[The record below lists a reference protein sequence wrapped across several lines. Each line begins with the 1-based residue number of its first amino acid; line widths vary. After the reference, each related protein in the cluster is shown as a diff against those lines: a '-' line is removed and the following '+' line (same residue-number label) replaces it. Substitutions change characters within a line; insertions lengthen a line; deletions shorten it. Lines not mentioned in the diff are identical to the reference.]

1 MQRTESPGIELPGVE
16 SPSIELLGVES
27 PGIESPGIKSPGI
40 ESPGIET
47 PGTGTPGIES
57 SSIEKRRKWIPQMV
71 SLFFALSCY
80 AGFMFFNPLYIST
93 DNIGVAVVTE
103 GYYGEN
109 NFCQY
114 IHPLLCLIIKRLT
127 PLFPTADAFT
137 LLVHIAVLCSIA
149 LLFDLFAVSAFTGS
163 GQKNLPTFT
172 DSSLYHPHASSSGS
186 FRGSG
191 VREISI
197 ALTTGMSILLFS
209 SGITVWNANYTI
221 QTAAIVLAGLLIL
234 FTSMRQKRSLAWLF
248 AGTLIFSFG
257 FMLRIESALLFLPF
271 IALEVLSGFFSE
283 KKNPGLLSVPP
294 INGNEDTASV
304 SRFSSGTRFSRA
316 DRSTE
321 RRDSAD
327 RSTDSTE
334 RADRGAGRA
343 VSTDRTDRGAGRA
356 DSTGWIDRGAGQ
368 AVSTDR
374 GAGRP
379 GAAGYILFL
388 PAAVIIFLLLASRF
402 AFNLQE
408 PYKTAGRYNAARTAA
423 VDFPMKSWNA
433 EIEAASSG
441 HFSKTDYE
449 AVTNWCF
456 FDTEFMDVDMLES
469 VVNTGRRND
478 YSLTRK
484 GMSELLG
491 EMKWT
496 LLHSSLYMV
505 ILIGLSTVLAFRN
518 LICCPW
524 PRKAETVLS
533 ILGVF
538 IILAYFTF
546 RGRAPMRV
554 WESVIF
560 AMDFVLFMAATDRT
574 EYKRS
579 GQSGT
584 EHNRTEYNKSDHNRV
599 EYHRTKCNR
608 LEHNKKNVNTVCF
621 FLMFILLWFS
631 TGQLLA
637 YSEFHKPQP
646 VWVSRIPEEGGPFAI
661 TVSKEAGKDPLFI
674 WPNWH
679 TYLPKYAEE
688 TGKLPSRELIRHNI
702 ALGDWVYGQPYFTE
716 FLGNINA
723 QNPARA
729 LLERPNTYLMG
740 DYASGLV
747 LDYFREHYGAEI
759 DMQAATDIGK
769 INNVMTYRFIRKE
782 VIENQRAY

>member
-1 MQRTESPGIELPGVE
+1 MQRTESPGIET
-16 SPSIELLGVES
+16 

-40 ESPGIET
+40 ESPGIKSPCIKT
-47 PGTGTPGIES
+47 C
-57 SSIEKRRKWIPQMV
+57 IEKSRKWIPHV
-71 SLFFALSCY
+71 ISLFFALACY
-80 AGFMFFNPLYIST
+80 AGFMLFNPLYIST

-114 IHPLLCLIIKRLT
+114 IHPLLCLIIKWLT
-127 PLFPTADAFT
+127 PLFPPADVFT
-137 LLVHIAVLCSIA
+137 LLVHIAVFCSIA

-172 DSSLYHPHASSSGS
+172 DSSLYHPRASSSGS

-197 ALTTGMSILLFS
+197 TLTTGMSILLFS

-248 AGTLIFSFG
+248 AGTLIISFG

-271 IALEVLSGFFSE
+271 IALEVLSGFFSAE
-283 KKNPGLLSVPP
+283 KNPGLLSVPSV
-294 INGNEDTASV
+294 NGNEDTAPV
-304 SRFSSGTRFSRA
+304 SRLSFWTRFSRA
-316 DRSTE
+316 DQ
-321 RRDSAD
+321 A
-327 RSTDSTE
+327 DSTE
-334 RADRGAGRA
+334 QA
-343 VSTDRTDRGAGRA
+343 DRGAGRA
-356 DSTGWIDRGAGQ
+356 DSTGWIDRGAGR
-368 AVSTDR
+368 AVPTDR
-374 GAGRP
+374 GAGQP
-379 GAAGYILFL
+379 GAAGYIFFL
-388 PAAVIIFLLLASRF
+388 PAAVIIFLLLATRF

-538 IILAYFTF
+538 IILTYFTF

-574 EYKRS
+574 EH
-579 GQSGT
+579 T
-584 EHNRTEYNKSDHNRV
+584 
-599 EYHRTKCNR
+599 
-608 LEHNKKNVNTVCF
+608 KKNVNTVCF

-637 YSEFHKPQP
+637 YVEFHKPQP

-661 TVSKEAGKDPLFI
+661 TVSEEAGEDSLFI

-769 INNVMTYRFIRKE
+769 INNVMAYRFIRKE
-782 VIENQRAY
+782 VIVDQRAY

>member
-1 MQRTESPGIELPGVE
+1 MQRTESPGIELP
-16 SPSIELLGVES
+16 GVES

-80 AGFMFFNPLYIST
+80 AGFMLFNPLYIST

-114 IHPLLCLIIKRLT
+114 IHPLLCLIIKWLT
-127 PLFPTADAFT
+127 PLFPTADVFT
-137 LLVHIAVLCSIA
+137 LLVHIAVICSIA

-163 GQKNLPTFT
+163 GQKNLTTFT
-172 DSSLYHPHASSSGS
+172 DSSLYLPRARSRGF

-248 AGTLIFSFG
+248 AGTLIISFG

-271 IALEVLSGFFSE
+271 IALEVLSGYFSAE
-283 KKNPGLLSVPP
+283 KNSGLSSVLP
-294 INGNEDTASV
+294 INGNEDTAPV
-304 SRFSSGTRFSRA
+304 SRLSFWTRFSRA
-316 DRSTE
+316 DR
-321 RRDSAD
+321 AD
-327 RSTDSTE
+327 RRTD
-334 RADRGAGRA
+334 RADW
-343 VSTDRTDRGAGRA
+343 TDRTDRGAGRA
-356 DSTGWIDRGAGQ
+356 DSTGWIDRGAGR
-368 AVSTDR
+368 AVSTNR
-374 GAGRP
+374 GAGQP
-379 GAAGYILFL
+379 GAAGNILFL
-388 PAAVIIFLLLASRF
+388 PAAVIIFLLLATRF

-574 EYKRS
+574 EYKKS

-637 YSEFHKPQP
+637 YVEFHKPQP

-661 TVSKEAGKDPLFI
+661 TVSEEAGEDSLFI

-769 INNVMTYRFIRKE
+769 INNVMAYRFIRKE

>member
-1 MQRTESPGIELPGVE
+1 MQRTESPGIE
-16 SPSIELLGVES
+16 S
-27 PGIESPGIKSPGI
+27 
-40 ESPGIET
+40 
-47 PGTGTPGIES
+47 PGIES

-80 AGFMFFNPLYIST
+80 AGFMLFNPLYIST

-114 IHPLLCLIIKRLT
+114 IHPLLCLIIKWLT
-127 PLFPTADAFT
+127 PLFPTADVFT
-137 LLVHIAVLCSIA
+137 LLVHIAVFCSIA

-163 GQKNLPTFT
+163 GQKNLTTFT
-172 DSSLYHPHASSSGS
+172 DSSLYHPRASSSGF

-197 ALTTGMSILLFS
+197 TLTTGMSILLFS

-248 AGTLIFSFG
+248 AGTLIISFG

-271 IALEVLSGFFSE
+271 IALEVLSGFFSAE
-283 KKNPGLLSVPP
+283 KNPGLLSVPSV
-294 INGNEDTASV
+294 NGNEDTAPV
-304 SRFSSGTRFSRA
+304 SRLSFWTRFSRA
-316 DRSTE
+316 DQ
-321 RRDSAD
+321 A
-327 RSTDSTE
+327 DSTE
-334 RADRGAGRA
+334 QA
-343 VSTDRTDRGAGRA
+343 DRGAGRA
-356 DSTGWIDRGAGQ
+356 DSTGWIDRGAGR
-368 AVSTDR
+368 AVSTNR
-374 GAGRP
+374 GAGQS

-533 ILGVF
+533 ILGIF
-538 IILAYFTF
+538 IILTYFTF

-574 EYKRS
+574 E
-579 GQSGT
+579 
-584 EHNRTEYNKSDHNRV
+584 
-599 EYHRTKCNR
+599 
-608 LEHNKKNVNTVCF
+608 HNKKNVNTVCF

-637 YSEFHKPQP
+637 YAEFHKPQP

-661 TVSKEAGKDPLFI
+661 TVSEEAGEDSLFI

>member
-80 AGFMFFNPLYIST
+80 AGFMLFNPLYIST

-114 IHPLLCLIIKRLT
+114 IHPLLCLIIKWLT
-127 PLFPTADAFT
+127 PLFPTADVFT

-163 GQKNLPTFT
+163 GQKNLTTFT
-172 DSSLYHPHASSSGS
+172 DSSLYHPRASSSGF

-234 FTSMRQKRSLAWLF
+234 CTSMRQKRSLAWLF
-248 AGTLIFSFG
+248 AGTLIISFG

-271 IALEVLSGFFSE
+271 IALEVLSGFFSAE
-283 KKNPGLLSVPP
+283 KNPGLSSVLP
-294 INGNEDTASV
+294 INGNEDTAFV
-304 SRFSSGTRFSRA
+304 PRFSFWTRFSRA
-316 DRSTE
+316 DR
-321 RRDSAD
+321 AD
-327 RSTDSTE
+327 RRTD
-334 RADRGAGRA
+334 RADW
-343 VSTDRTDRGAGRA
+343 TDRTDRGAGRA

-368 AVSTDR
+368 PES
-374 GAGRP
+374 
-379 GAAGYILFL
+379 AGYILFL
-388 PAAVIIFLLLASRF
+388 PAAVIIFLLLATRF

-433 EIEAASSG
+433 EIEAVSSG

-538 IILAYFTF
+538 IILTYFTF

-574 EYKRS
+574 
-579 GQSGT
+579 
-584 EHNRTEYNKSDHNRV
+584 
-599 EYHRTKCNR
+599 
-608 LEHNKKNVNTVCF
+608 EHNKKNVNTVCF

-661 TVSKEAGKDPLFI
+661 TVSEEAGEDSLFI

-782 VIENQRAY
+782 VIEDQRAY

>member
-1 MQRTESPGIELPGVE
+1 MQRTESPGIE
-16 SPSIELLGVES
+16 S
-27 PGIESPGIKSPGI
+27 
-40 ESPGIET
+40 
-47 PGTGTPGIES
+47 PGIES

-114 IHPLLCLIIKRLT
+114 IHPLLCLIIKWLT
-127 PLFPTADAFT
+127 PLFPTADVFT
-137 LLVHIAVLCSIA
+137 LLVHIAVFCSIA

-163 GQKNLPTFT
+163 GQKNLTTFT
-172 DSSLYHPHASSSGS
+172 DSSLYHPRASSSGF

-248 AGTLIFSFG
+248 AGTLIISFG

-271 IALEVLSGFFSE
+271 IALEVLSGFFSAE
-283 KKNPGLLSVPP
+283 KNPGLLSVPSV
-294 INGNEDTASV
+294 NGNEDTAPV
-304 SRFSSGTRFSRA
+304 SRLSFWTRFSRA
-316 DRSTE
+316 DQ
-321 RRDSAD
+321 A
-327 RSTDSTE
+327 DSTE
-334 RADRGAGRA
+334 QA
-343 VSTDRTDRGAGRA
+343 DRGAGRA
-356 DSTGWIDRGAGQ
+356 DSTGWIDRGAGR
-368 AVSTDR
+368 AVSTNR
-374 GAGRP
+374 GAGQS

-574 EYKRS
+574 EH
-579 GQSGT
+579 T
-584 EHNRTEYNKSDHNRV
+584 
-599 EYHRTKCNR
+599 
-608 LEHNKKNVNTVCF
+608 KKNVNTVCF

-637 YSEFHKPQP
+637 YAEFHKPQP

-661 TVSKEAGKDPLFI
+661 TVSKEAGKDSLFI

-679 TYLPKYAEE
+679 TYLPKYAEDM
-688 TGKLPSRELIRHNI
+688 GKLPSGELIRHNI

-747 LDYFREHYGAEI
+747 LDYFHEHYGAEI
-759 DMQAATDIGK
+759 DMQAAIDIGK
-769 INNVMTYRFIRKE
+769 INNVMTYRFIRKK

>member
-1 MQRTESPGIELPGVE
+1 M
-16 SPSIELLGVES
+16 
-27 PGIESPGIKSPGI
+27 
-40 ESPGIET
+40 
-47 PGTGTPGIES
+47 
-57 SSIEKRRKWIPQMV
+57 
-71 SLFFALSCY
+71 
-80 AGFMFFNPLYIST
+80 
-93 DNIGVAVVTE
+93 AVVTE

-114 IHPLLCLIIKRLT
+114 IHPLLCLIIKWLT
-127 PLFPTADAFT
+127 PLFPTADVFT
-137 LLVHIAVLCSIA
+137 LLVHIAVICSIA

-163 GQKNLPTFT
+163 GQKNLTTFT
-172 DSSLYHPHASSSGS
+172 DSSLYLPRVRSRGF

-248 AGTLIFSFG
+248 AGTLIISFG

-271 IALEVLSGFFSE
+271 IALEVLSGYFSAE
-283 KKNPGLLSVPP
+283 KNSGLSSVLP
-294 INGNEDTASV
+294 INGNEDTAPV
-304 SRFSSGTRFSRA
+304 SHLSFWTRFSRA
-316 DRSTE
+316 DR
-321 RRDSAD
+321 AD
-327 RSTDSTE
+327 RRTD
-334 RADRGAGRA
+334 RADW
-343 VSTDRTDRGAGRA
+343 TDRTDRGAGRA
-356 DSTGWIDRGAGQ
+356 DSTGWIDRGAGR

-388 PAAVIIFLLLASRF
+388 PAAVIIFLLLATRF

-478 YSLTRK
+478 YSITRK

-538 IILAYFTF
+538 IILTYFTF

-574 EYKRS
+574 E
-579 GQSGT
+579 
-584 EHNRTEYNKSDHNRV
+584 
-599 EYHRTKCNR
+599 
-608 LEHNKKNVNTVCF
+608 HNKKNVNTVCF

-637 YSEFHKPQP
+637 YVEFHKPQP

-661 TVSKEAGKDPLFI
+661 TVSEEAGEDSLFI

-702 ALGDWVYGQPYFTE
+702 ALGDWVYGQPYFTD

>member
-1 MQRTESPGIELPGVE
+1 MQRTESPG
-16 SPSIELLGVES
+16 IELLGVES

-57 SSIEKRRKWIPQMV
+57 SSIEKRRKWIPHV
-71 SLFFALSCY
+71 ISLFFALACY

-114 IHPLLCLIIKRLT
+114 IHPLLCLIIKWLT
-127 PLFPTADAFT
+127 PLFPTADVFT
-137 LLVHIAVLCSIA
+137 LLVHIAVFCSIA

-163 GQKNLPTFT
+163 GQKNLTTFT
-172 DSSLYHPHASSSGS
+172 DSSLYHPRASSSGF

-248 AGTLIFSFG
+248 AGTLIISFG

-271 IALEVLSGFFSE
+271 IALEVLSGFFSAE
-283 KKNPGLLSVPP
+283 KNPGLSSVLP
-294 INGNEDTASV
+294 INGNEDTAFV
-304 SRFSSGTRFSRA
+304 PRFSFWTRFSRA
-316 DRSTE
+316 DRRT
-321 RRDSAD
+321 D
-327 RSTDSTE
+327 RTDWTE
-334 RADRGAGRA
+334 RADRGAG
-343 VSTDRTDRGAGRA
+343 
-356 DSTGWIDRGAGQ
+356 Q
-368 AVSTDR
+368 
-374 GAGRP
+374 P

-388 PAAVIIFLLLASRF
+388 PAAVIIFLLLATRF

-469 VVNTGRRND
+469 VVSTGRRND

-574 EYKRS
+574 EH
-579 GQSGT
+579 T
-584 EHNRTEYNKSDHNRV
+584 
-599 EYHRTKCNR
+599 
-608 LEHNKKNVNTVCF
+608 KKNVNTVCF

-637 YSEFHKPQP
+637 YAEFHKPQP

-661 TVSKEAGKDPLFI
+661 TVSEEAGEDSLFI

>member
-1 MQRTESPGIELPGVE
+1 MQRTESPGIE
-16 SPSIELLGVES
+16 
-27 PGIESPGIKSPGI
+27 
-40 ESPGIET
+40 
-47 PGTGTPGIES
+47 TPGIES
-57 SSIEKRRKWIPQMV
+57 SSIEKSRKWIPHMV

-80 AGFMFFNPLYIST
+80 AGFMLFNPLYIST

-114 IHPLLCLIIKRLT
+114 IHPLLCLIIKWLT
-127 PLFPTADAFT
+127 PLFPTADVFT
-137 LLVHIAVLCSIA
+137 LLVHIAVFCSIA

-163 GQKNLPTFT
+163 GQKNLTTFT
-172 DSSLYHPHASSSGS
+172 DSSLYHPRASSSGF

-197 ALTTGMSILLFS
+197 TLTTGMSILLFS
-209 SGITVWNANYTI
+209 SGIAVWNANYTI

-248 AGTLIFSFG
+248 AGTLIISFG

-271 IALEVLSGFFSE
+271 IALEVLSGFFSVE
-283 KKNPGLLSVPP
+283 KNTVLSSVPS
-294 INGNEDTASV
+294 INGNEDTAPV
-304 SRFSSGTRFSRA
+304 SRLSFWTRFSRA
-316 DRSTE
+316 DW
-321 RRDSAD
+321 
-327 RSTDSTE
+327 
-334 RADRGAGRA
+334 
-343 VSTDRTDRGAGRA
+343 TDRTDRGAGRA
-356 DSTGWIDRGAGQ
+356 DSTGWIDRGAGR
-368 AVSTDR
+368 AVSTNR
-374 GAGRP
+374 GAGQP

-388 PAAVIIFLLLASRF
+388 PAAVIIFLLLATRF

-533 ILGVF
+533 ILGIF
-538 IILAYFTF
+538 IILTYFTF

-574 EYKRS
+574 E
-579 GQSGT
+579 
-584 EHNRTEYNKSDHNRV
+584 
-599 EYHRTKCNR
+599 
-608 LEHNKKNVNTVCF
+608 HNKKNVNTVCF

-637 YSEFHKPQP
+637 YVEFHKPQP

-661 TVSKEAGKDPLFI
+661 TVSEEAGEDSLFI

-688 TGKLPSRELIRHNI
+688 TGKLPSKELIRHNI

-740 DYASGLV
+740 DYASGLA
-747 LDYFREHYGAEI
+747 LDYFHEHYGAEI
-759 DMQAATDIGK
+759 DMQAAIDIGK
-769 INNVMTYRFIRKE
+769 INNVMTYRFIRKK
-782 VIENQRAY
+782 VIEDQRAY

>member
-1 MQRTESPGIELPGVE
+1 MQRTESP
-16 SPSIELLGVES
+16 SIES

-80 AGFMFFNPLYIST
+80 AGFMLFNPLYIST

-114 IHPLLCLIIKRLT
+114 IHPLLCLIIKWLT
-127 PLFPTADAFT
+127 PMFPTADVFT
-137 LLVHIAVLCSIA
+137 LLVHIAVICSIA

-163 GQKNLPTFT
+163 GQKNLTTFT
-172 DSSLYHPHASSSGS
+172 DSSLYHPRASSSGF

-197 ALTTGMSILLFS
+197 TLTTGMSILLFS

-248 AGTLIFSFG
+248 AGTLIISFG

-271 IALEVLSGFFSE
+271 IALEVLSGFFSVE
-283 KKNPGLLSVPP
+283 KNTVFSSVPS
-294 INGNEDTASV
+294 INGNEDTAFV
-304 SRFSSGTRFSRA
+304 PRFSFWTRFARA
-316 DRSTE
+316 DR
-321 RRDSAD
+321 AD
-327 RSTDSTE
+327 RRTD
-334 RADRGAGRA
+334 RADW
-343 VSTDRTDRGAGRA
+343 TDRTDRGAGRA
-356 DSTGWIDRGAGQ
+356 DSTGWIDRGAGR

-533 ILGVF
+533 ILGIF
-538 IILAYFTF
+538 IILTYFTF

-574 EYKRS
+574 EH
-579 GQSGT
+579 T
-584 EHNRTEYNKSDHNRV
+584 
-599 EYHRTKCNR
+599 
-608 LEHNKKNVNTVCF
+608 KKNVNTVCF

-637 YSEFHKPQP
+637 YVEFHKPQP

-661 TVSKEAGKDPLFI
+661 TVSEEAGEDSLFI

-769 INNVMTYRFIRKE
+769 INNVMAYRFIRKE
-782 VIENQRAY
+782 VIVDQRAY

>member
-1 MQRTESPGIELPGVE
+1 MQRTESPGIELPG
-16 SPSIELLGVES
+16 
-27 PGIESPGIKSPGI
+27 IESPVIKSPGI
-40 ESPGIET
+40 ESPGIESLGVES
-47 PGTGTPGIES
+47 PDIETPGIES

-80 AGFMFFNPLYIST
+80 AGFMLFNPLYIST

-114 IHPLLCLIIKRLT
+114 IHPLLCLIIKWLT
-127 PLFPTADAFT
+127 PLFPTADVFT
-137 LLVHIAVLCSIA
+137 LLVHIAVFCSIA

-163 GQKNLPTFT
+163 GQKNLTTFT
-172 DSSLYHPHASSSGS
+172 DSSLYHPRASSSGF

-197 ALTTGMSILLFS
+197 TLTTGMSILLFS

-248 AGTLIFSFG
+248 AGTLIISFG

-271 IALEVLSGFFSE
+271 IALEVLSGFFSAE
-283 KKNPGLLSVPP
+283 KNPGLSSVLP
-294 INGNEDTASV
+294 INGNEDTAFV
-304 SRFSSGTRFSRA
+304 PRFSFWTRFSRA
-316 DRSTE
+316 DR
-321 RRDSAD
+321 AD
-327 RSTDSTE
+327 RRTD
-334 RADRGAGRA
+334 RADWTDR
-343 VSTDRTDRGAGRA
+343 TDRTDRGAGRA
-356 DSTGWIDRGAGQ
+356 DSTGWIDRGAGR
-368 AVSTDR
+368 AVSTNR
-374 GAGRP
+374 GAGQP

-533 ILGVF
+533 ILGIF
-538 IILAYFTF
+538 IILTYFTF

-584 EHNRTEYNKSDHNRV
+584 EHNRTE
-599 EYHRTKCNR
+599 
-608 LEHNKKNVNTVCF
+608 HNKKNVNTVCF

-637 YSEFHKPQP
+637 YAEFHKPQP

-661 TVSKEAGKDPLFI
+661 TVSEEAGEDSLFI

-782 VIENQRAY
+782 VIENQRADAALLFRPASGND

>member
-1 MQRTESPGIELPGVE
+1 MQRTESPGIEL
-16 SPSIELLGVES
+16 
-27 PGIESPGIKSPGI
+27 
-40 ESPGIET
+40 
-47 PGTGTPGIES
+47 PGIES

-71 SLFFALSCY
+71 SLFFALVCY

-114 IHPLLCLIIKRLT
+114 IHPLLCLIIKWLT

-137 LLVHIAVLCSIA
+137 LLVHIAVFCSIA

-163 GQKNLPTFT
+163 GQKNLTTFT
-172 DSSLYHPHASSSGS
+172 DSSLYLPRARSRGF

-197 ALTTGMSILLFS
+197 TLTTGMSILLFS

-248 AGTLIFSFG
+248 AGTLIISFG

-304 SRFSSGTRFSRA
+304 SRLSFWTRFSRA
-316 DRSTE
+316 DRAD
-321 RRDSAD
+321 RRTDRADSAD
-327 RSTDSTE
+327 RRTDRADWTE
-334 RADRGAGRA
+334 RADRADRGAGQPE
-343 VSTDRTDRGAGRA
+343 S
-356 DSTGWIDRGAGQ
+356 
-368 AVSTDR
+368 
-374 GAGRP
+374 
-379 GAAGYILFL
+379 AGYILFL
-388 PAAVIIFLLLASRF
+388 PAAVIIFLLLATRF

-469 VVNTGRRND
+469 VVNTGRRNA

-538 IILAYFTF
+538 IILTYFTF

-584 EHNRTEYNKSDHNRV
+584 EHNRTE
-599 EYHRTKCNR
+599 
-608 LEHNKKNVNTVCF
+608 HNKKNVNTVCF

-637 YSEFHKPQP
+637 YAEFHKPQP

-661 TVSKEAGKDPLFI
+661 TVSKEAGKDSLFI

-769 INNVMTYRFIRKE
+769 INNVMAYRVVRKE

>member
-1 MQRTESPGIELPGVE
+1 MQRTESPGIE
-16 SPSIELLGVES
+16 
-27 PGIESPGIKSPGI
+27 
-40 ESPGIET
+40 
-47 PGTGTPGIES
+47 TPGIES

-71 SLFFALSCY
+71 SLFFALVCY

-114 IHPLLCLIIKRLT
+114 IHPLLCLIIKWLT
-127 PLFPTADAFT
+127 PVFPTADVFT
-137 LLVHIAVLCSIA
+137 LLVHIAVICSIA

-163 GQKNLPTFT
+163 GQKNLTTFT
-172 DSSLYHPHASSSGS
+172 DSSLYLPRARSRGF

-197 ALTTGMSILLFS
+197 TLTTGMSILLFS

-248 AGTLIFSFG
+248 AGTLIISFG

-271 IALEVLSGFFSE
+271 IALEVLSGFFSVE
-283 KKNPGLLSVPP
+283 KNTVLSSVPS
-294 INGNEDTASV
+294 INGNEDTAPV
-304 SRFSSGTRFSRA
+304 SRLSFWTRFSRA
-316 DRSTE
+316 DW
-321 RRDSAD
+321 
-327 RSTDSTE
+327 
-334 RADRGAGRA
+334 
-343 VSTDRTDRGAGRA
+343 TDRTDWGAGRA
-356 DSTGWIDRGAGQ
+356 DSTEQADRGAGR

-538 IILAYFTF
+538 IILTYFTF

-574 EYKRS
+574 EH
-579 GQSGT
+579 T
-584 EHNRTEYNKSDHNRV
+584 
-599 EYHRTKCNR
+599 
-608 LEHNKKNVNTVCF
+608 KKNVNTVCF

-661 TVSKEAGKDPLFI
+661 TVSEEAGEDSLFI

>member
-1 MQRTESPGIELPGVE
+1 MQRT
-16 SPSIELLGVES
+16 
-27 PGIESPGIKSPGI
+27 
-40 ESPGIET
+40 ET

-57 SSIEKRRKWIPQMV
+57 SSIEKRRKWIPHV
-71 SLFFALSCY
+71 ISLFFALACY
-80 AGFMFFNPLYIST
+80 AGFMLFNPLYIST

-114 IHPLLCLIIKRLT
+114 IHPLLCLIIKWLT
-127 PLFPTADAFT
+127 PLFPTADVFT

-163 GQKNLPTFT
+163 GQKNLTTFT
-172 DSSLYHPHASSSGS
+172 DSSLYHPRASSSGF

-197 ALTTGMSILLFS
+197 TLTTGMSILLFS

-248 AGTLIFSFG
+248 AGTLIISFG

-304 SRFSSGTRFSRA
+304 SRLSFWTRFSRA
-316 DRSTE
+316 DR
-321 RRDSAD
+321 AD
-327 RSTDSTE
+327 RRTD
-334 RADRGAGRA
+334 RADW
-343 VSTDRTDRGAGRA
+343 TDRTDRGAGRA
-356 DSTGWIDRGAGQ
+356 DSTGWIDRGAGR

-538 IILAYFTF
+538 IILTYFTF

-574 EYKRS
+574 E
-579 GQSGT
+579 
-584 EHNRTEYNKSDHNRV
+584 
-599 EYHRTKCNR
+599 
-608 LEHNKKNVNTVCF
+608 HNKKNVNTVCF

-637 YSEFHKPQP
+637 YVEFHKPQP

-661 TVSKEAGKDPLFI
+661 TVSEEAGEDSLFI

>member
-1 MQRTESPGIELPGVE
+1 MQRTESPGIE
-16 SPSIELLGVES
+16 
-27 PGIESPGIKSPGI
+27 
-40 ESPGIET
+40 
-47 PGTGTPGIES
+47 TPGIES

-80 AGFMFFNPLYIST
+80 AGFMLFNPLYIST

-114 IHPLLCLIIKRLT
+114 IHPLLCLIIKWLT
-127 PLFPTADAFT
+127 PLFPTADVFT
-137 LLVHIAVLCSIA
+137 LLVHIAVICSIA
-149 LLFDLFAVSAFTGS
+149 LLFDLFAVSAFTGF
-163 GQKNLPTFT
+163 GQKNLTTFT
-172 DSSLYHPHASSSGS
+172 DSSLYLPRARSRGG

-248 AGTLIFSFG
+248 AGTLIISFG

-271 IALEVLSGFFSE
+271 IALEVFSGFFSAE
-283 KKNPGLLSVPP
+283 KNPGLLSVPSV
-294 INGNEDTASV
+294 NGNEDTAPV
-304 SRFSSGTRFSRA
+304 SRLSFWTRFSRA
-316 DRSTE
+316 DRE
-321 RRDSAD
+321 DRRTD
-327 RSTDSTE
+327 REDW
-334 RADRGAGRA
+334 
-343 VSTDRTDRGAGRA
+343 TDRTDRGAGRA
-356 DSTGWIDRGAGQ
+356 DSTGWIDRGAGR

-388 PAAVIIFLLLASRF
+388 PAAVIIFLLLATRF

-574 EYKRS
+574 EYKKS

-637 YSEFHKPQP
+637 YAEFHKPQP

-661 TVSKEAGKDPLFI
+661 TVSKEAGKDSLFI

-782 VIENQRAY
+782 VIEDQRAY

>member
-1 MQRTESPGIELPGVE
+1 MQRT
-16 SPSIELLGVES
+16 ES

-40 ESPGIET
+40 ESPGIESLGVES
-47 PGTGTPGIES
+47 PDIETPGIES

-80 AGFMFFNPLYIST
+80 AGFMLFNPLYIST

-114 IHPLLCLIIKRLT
+114 IHPLLCLIIKWLT
-127 PLFPTADAFT
+127 PLFPTADVFT
-137 LLVHIAVLCSIA
+137 LLVHIAVFCSIA

-163 GQKNLPTFT
+163 GQKNLTTFT
-172 DSSLYHPHASSSGS
+172 DSSLYHPRASSSGF

-197 ALTTGMSILLFS
+197 TLTTGMSILLFS

-248 AGTLIFSFG
+248 AGTLIISFG

-271 IALEVLSGFFSE
+271 IALEVLSGFFSAE
-283 KKNPGLLSVPP
+283 KNPGLSSVLP
-294 INGNEDTASV
+294 INGNEDTAFV
-304 SRFSSGTRFSRA
+304 PRFSFWTRFSRA
-316 DRSTE
+316 DR
-321 RRDSAD
+321 AD
-327 RSTDSTE
+327 RRTD
-334 RADRGAGRA
+334 RADW
-343 VSTDRTDRGAGRA
+343 TDRTDRGAGRA
-356 DSTGWIDRGAGQ
+356 DSTGWIDRGAGR
-368 AVSTDR
+368 AVSTNR
-374 GAGRP
+374 GAGQP

-388 PAAVIIFLLLASRF
+388 PAAVIIFLLLATRF

-533 ILGVF
+533 ILGIF
-538 IILAYFTF
+538 IILTYFTF

-574 EYKRS
+574 E
-579 GQSGT
+579 
-584 EHNRTEYNKSDHNRV
+584 
-599 EYHRTKCNR
+599 
-608 LEHNKKNVNTVCF
+608 HNKKNVNTVCF

-637 YSEFHKPQP
+637 YVEFHKPQP

-661 TVSKEAGKDPLFI
+661 TVSEEAGEDSLFI

>member
-1 MQRTESPGIELPGVE
+1 MQRTESPGIETPGIE
-16 SPSIELLGVES
+16 SPGIKSPGIES

-80 AGFMFFNPLYIST
+80 AGFMLFNPLYIST

-114 IHPLLCLIIKRLT
+114 IHPLLCLIIKWLT
-127 PLFPTADAFT
+127 PMFPTADVFT
-137 LLVHIAVLCSIA
+137 LLVHIAVICSIA

-163 GQKNLPTFT
+163 GQKNLTTFT
-172 DSSLYHPHASSSGS
+172 DSSLYLPRARSRGF

-248 AGTLIFSFG
+248 AGTLIISFG

-271 IALEVLSGFFSE
+271 IALEVLSGFFSAE
-283 KKNPGLLSVPP
+283 KNPGLSSVLP
-294 INGNEDTASV
+294 INGNEDTAFV
-304 SRFSSGTRFSRA
+304 PRFSFWTRFSRA
-316 DRSTE
+316 DR
-321 RRDSAD
+321 AD
-327 RSTDSTE
+327 RRTD
-334 RADRGAGRA
+334 RADW
-343 VSTDRTDRGAGRA
+343 TDRTDRGAGRA
-356 DSTGWIDRGAGQ
+356 DSTGWIDRGAGR
-368 AVSTDR
+368 AVSTNR
-374 GAGRP
+374 GAGQP

-388 PAAVIIFLLLASRF
+388 PAAVIIFLLLATRF

-533 ILGVF
+533 ILGIF
-538 IILAYFTF
+538 IILTYFTF

-574 EYKRS
+574 EH
-579 GQSGT
+579 T
-584 EHNRTEYNKSDHNRV
+584 
-599 EYHRTKCNR
+599 
-608 LEHNKKNVNTVCF
+608 KKNVNTVCF

-637 YSEFHKPQP
+637 YVEFHKPQP

-661 TVSKEAGKDPLFI
+661 TVSEEAGEDSLFI

-769 INNVMTYRFIRKE
+769 INNVMAYRVVRKE
-782 VIENQRAY
+782 VIEDQRAY

>member
-1 MQRTESPGIELPGVE
+1 MQRTESSGIELPGVE
-16 SPSIELLGVES
+16 SPSIELPGVES

-80 AGFMFFNPLYIST
+80 AGFMLFNPLYIST

-114 IHPLLCLIIKRLT
+114 IHPLLCLIIKWLT
-127 PLFPTADAFT
+127 PLFPTADVFT
-137 LLVHIAVLCSIA
+137 LLVHIAVICSIA

-163 GQKNLPTFT
+163 GQKNLTTFT
-172 DSSLYHPHASSSGS
+172 DSSLYHPRASSSGF

-197 ALTTGMSILLFS
+197 TLTTGMSILLFS

-248 AGTLIFSFG
+248 AGTLIISFG

-271 IALEVLSGFFSE
+271 IALEVLSGFFSAE
-283 KKNPGLLSVPP
+283 KNPGLSSVLP
-294 INGNEDTASV
+294 INGNEDTAFV
-304 SRFSSGTRFSRA
+304 PRFSFWTRFSRA
-316 DRSTE
+316 DR
-321 RRDSAD
+321 A
-327 RSTDSTE
+327 DSTE
-334 RADRGAGRA
+334 QADRGAGW
-343 VSTDRTDRGAGRA
+343 A
-356 DSTGWIDRGAGQ
+356 DSTGWIDRGAGR

-379 GAAGYILFL
+379 GAAEYILFL

-560 AMDFVLFMAATDRT
+560 AMDFVLFMAAIDRT
-574 EYKRS
+574 EYNRS
-579 GQSGT
+579 GQSG
-584 EHNRTEYNKSDHNRV
+584 TEYNKSDHNRM
-599 EYHRTKCNR
+599 KCNR
-608 LEHNKKNVNTVCF
+608 LEHSKKNVNTVCF

-637 YSEFHKPQP
+637 YAEFHKPQP

-661 TVSKEAGKDPLFI
+661 TVSEEAGEDSLFI

-782 VIENQRAY
+782 VIEDQRAY

>member
-1 MQRTESPGIELPGVE
+1 MQRTESPGIELP
-16 SPSIELLGVES
+16 GVES

-57 SSIEKRRKWIPQMV
+57 SSIEKRRKWIPHV
-71 SLFFALSCY
+71 ISLFFALACY
-80 AGFMFFNPLYIST
+80 AGFMLFNPLYIST

-114 IHPLLCLIIKRLT
+114 IHPLLCLIIKWLT
-127 PLFPTADAFT
+127 PLFPTADVFT
-137 LLVHIAVLCSIA
+137 LLVHIAVFCSIA

-163 GQKNLPTFT
+163 GQNTLPTFT
-172 DSSLYHPHASSSGS
+172 DSSLCHPPARSRGV

-248 AGTLIFSFG
+248 AGTLIISFG

-271 IALEVLSGFFSE
+271 IALEVLSGFFSAG
-283 KKNPGLLSVPP
+283 KNPDLLSVLP
-294 INGNEDTASV
+294 INGNEDTAPV
-304 SRFSSGTRFSRA
+304 SRFSFWTRFS
-316 DRSTE
+316 
-321 RRDSAD
+321 
-327 RSTDSTE
+327 
-334 RADRGAGRA
+334 
-343 VSTDRTDRGAGRA
+343 RTDRGAGRA
-356 DSTGWIDRGAGQ
+356 DRADSADRGAGRTDRTDSADRGAGRADRTDSADRGAGQ
-368 AVSTDR
+368 
-374 GAGRP
+374 P

-505 ILIGLSTVLAFRN
+505 ILIGLSTVLAFRI

-574 EYKRS
+574 EYKKS

-637 YSEFHKPQP
+637 YVEFHKPQP

-661 TVSKEAGKDPLFI
+661 TVSEEAGEDSLFI

-782 VIENQRAY
+782 VIEDQRAY

>member
-1 MQRTESPGIELPGVE
+1 MQRTES
-16 SPSIELLGVES
+16 
-27 PGIESPGIKSPGI
+27 
-40 ESPGIET
+40 
-47 PGTGTPGIES
+47 PGIES

-80 AGFMFFNPLYIST
+80 AGFMLFNPLYIST

-114 IHPLLCLIIKRLT
+114 IHPLLCSIIKWLT
-127 PLFPTADAFT
+127 PMFPTADVFT
-137 LLVHIAVLCSIA
+137 LLVHIAVICSIA

-163 GQKNLPTFT
+163 GQKNLTTFT
-172 DSSLYHPHASSSGS
+172 DSSLYLPRARSRGF

-248 AGTLIFSFG
+248 AGTLIISFG

-271 IALEVLSGFFSE
+271 IALEVLSGFFSAE
-283 KKNPGLLSVPP
+283 KNPGLSSVLP

-304 SRFSSGTRFSRA
+304 SRLSFWTRFSRA
-316 DRSTE
+316 DR
-321 RRDSAD
+321 A
-327 RSTDSTE
+327 DSTE
-334 RADRGAGRA
+334 QADRGAGRADSTGWIDRGAGRA
-343 VSTDRTDRGAGRA
+343 VSTDRTDRGAG
-356 DSTGWIDRGAGQ
+356 Q
-368 AVSTDR
+368 
-374 GAGRP
+374 P

-388 PAAVIIFLLLASRF
+388 PAAVIIFLLLATRF

-533 ILGVF
+533 ILGIF
-538 IILAYFTF
+538 IILTYFTF

-574 EYKRS
+574 E
-579 GQSGT
+579 
-584 EHNRTEYNKSDHNRV
+584 
-599 EYHRTKCNR
+599 
-608 LEHNKKNVNTVCF
+608 HNKKNVNTVCF

-637 YSEFHKPQP
+637 YVEFHKPQP

>member
-1 MQRTESPGIELPGVE
+1 MQRTESPGIE
-16 SPSIELLGVES
+16 
-27 PGIESPGIKSPGI
+27 
-40 ESPGIET
+40 
-47 PGTGTPGIES
+47 TPGIES

-80 AGFMFFNPLYIST
+80 AGFMLFNPLYIST

-114 IHPLLCLIIKRLT
+114 IHPLLCLIIKWLT
-127 PLFPTADAFT
+127 PLFPTADVFT
-137 LLVHIAVLCSIA
+137 LLVHIAVFCSIA

-163 GQKNLPTFT
+163 GQKNLTTFT
-172 DSSLYHPHASSSGS
+172 DSSLYHPRASSSGF

-197 ALTTGMSILLFS
+197 TLTTGMSILLFS

-248 AGTLIFSFG
+248 AGTLIISFG

-271 IALEVLSGFFSE
+271 IALEVLSGFFSAE
-283 KKNPGLLSVPP
+283 KNPGLSSVLP
-294 INGNEDTASV
+294 INGNEDTAFV
-304 SRFSSGTRFSRA
+304 PRFSFWTRFSRA
-316 DRSTE
+316 DR
-321 RRDSAD
+321 AD
-327 RSTDSTE
+327 RRTD
-334 RADRGAGRA
+334 RA

-356 DSTGWIDRGAGQ
+356 DSTGWIDRGAGR
-368 AVSTDR
+368 AVSTNR
-374 GAGRP
+374 GAGQP

-388 PAAVIIFLLLASRF
+388 PAAVIIFLLLATRF

-538 IILAYFTF
+538 IILTYFTF

-574 EYKRS
+574 E
-579 GQSGT
+579 
-584 EHNRTEYNKSDHNRV
+584 
-599 EYHRTKCNR
+599 
-608 LEHNKKNVNTVCF
+608 HNKKNVNTVCF

-637 YSEFHKPQP
+637 YAEFHKPQP

-661 TVSKEAGKDPLFI
+661 TVSEEAGEDSLFI

>member
-1 MQRTESPGIELPGVE
+1 MQRTESPGIE
-16 SPSIELLGVES
+16 
-27 PGIESPGIKSPGI
+27 
-40 ESPGIET
+40 
-47 PGTGTPGIES
+47 TPGIES

-80 AGFMFFNPLYIST
+80 AGFMLFNPLYIST

-114 IHPLLCLIIKRLT
+114 IHPLLCLIIKWLT
-127 PLFPTADAFT
+127 PMFPTADVFT
-137 LLVHIAVLCSIA
+137 LLVHIAVFCSIA

-163 GQKNLPTFT
+163 GQKNLTTFT
-172 DSSLYHPHASSSGS
+172 DSSLYHPRASSSGF

-197 ALTTGMSILLFS
+197 TLTTGMSILLFS

-248 AGTLIFSFG
+248 AGTLIISFG

-271 IALEVLSGFFSE
+271 IALEVLSGFFSAE
-283 KKNPGLLSVPP
+283 KNPGLSSVLP
-294 INGNEDTASV
+294 INGNEDTAFV
-304 SRFSSGTRFSRA
+304 PRFSFWTRFSRA
-316 DRSTE
+316 DR
-321 RRDSAD
+321 AD
-327 RSTDSTE
+327 RRTD
-334 RADRGAGRA
+334 RADW
-343 VSTDRTDRGAGRA
+343 TDRTDRGAGRA
-356 DSTGWIDRGAGQ
+356 DSTDRTDRGAGQ
-368 AVSTDR
+368 
-374 GAGRP
+374 P

-574 EYKRS
+574 E
-579 GQSGT
+579 
-584 EHNRTEYNKSDHNRV
+584 
-599 EYHRTKCNR
+599 
-608 LEHNKKNVNTVCF
+608 HNKKNVNTVCF

-637 YSEFHKPQP
+637 YVEFHKPQP

>member
-1 MQRTESPGIELPGVE
+1 MQRTESPGIE
-16 SPSIELLGVES
+16 
-27 PGIESPGIKSPGI
+27 
-40 ESPGIET
+40 
-47 PGTGTPGIES
+47 TPGIES

-80 AGFMFFNPLYIST
+80 AGFMLFNPLYIST
-93 DNIGVAVVTE
+93 DNIGVVVVTE

-114 IHPLLCLIIKRLT
+114 IHPLLCLIIKWLT
-127 PLFPTADAFT
+127 PLFPTADVFT
-137 LLVHIAVLCSIA
+137 LLVHIAVICSIA

-163 GQKNLPTFT
+163 GQKNLTTFT
-172 DSSLYHPHASSSGS
+172 DSSLYHPRASSSGF

-197 ALTTGMSILLFS
+197 TLTTGMSILLFS

-248 AGTLIFSFG
+248 AGTLIISFG

-271 IALEVLSGFFSE
+271 IALEVLSGFFSAE
-283 KKNPGLLSVPP
+283 KNPGLSSVLP
-294 INGNEDTASV
+294 INGNEDTAFV
-304 SRFSSGTRFSRA
+304 PRFSFWTRFSRA
-316 DRSTE
+316 DRAD
-321 RRDSAD
+321 RRTDRVDSAD
-327 RSTDSTE
+327 RRTD
-334 RADRGAGRA
+334 RADW
-343 VSTDRTDRGAGRA
+343 TDRADRGAGRA
-356 DSTGWIDRGAGQ
+356 DSTGWIDRGAGR

-374 GAGRP
+374 GAGQP

-538 IILAYFTF
+538 IILTYFTF

-574 EYKRS
+574 E
-579 GQSGT
+579 
-584 EHNRTEYNKSDHNRV
+584 
-599 EYHRTKCNR
+599 
-608 LEHNKKNVNTVCF
+608 HNKKNVNTVCF

-637 YSEFHKPQP
+637 YVEFHKPQP

-661 TVSKEAGKDPLFI
+661 TVSEEAGEDSLFI

-769 INNVMTYRFIRKE
+769 INNVMTYRFIRKK
-782 VIENQRAY
+782 VIEDQRADAALLFRPASGND

>member
-1 MQRTESPGIELPGVE
+1 MQRTESPGIE
-16 SPSIELLGVES
+16 
-27 PGIESPGIKSPGI
+27 
-40 ESPGIET
+40 
-47 PGTGTPGIES
+47 TPGIES

-80 AGFMFFNPLYIST
+80 AGFMLFNPLYIST

-114 IHPLLCLIIKRLT
+114 IHPLLCLIIKWLT
-127 PLFPTADAFT
+127 PLFPTADVFT
-137 LLVHIAVLCSIA
+137 LLVHIAVICSIA

-163 GQKNLPTFT
+163 GQKNLTTFT
-172 DSSLYHPHASSSGS
+172 DSSLYLPRARSRGF

-248 AGTLIFSFG
+248 AGTLIISFG

-271 IALEVLSGFFSE
+271 IALEVLSGFFSAE
-283 KKNPGLLSVPP
+283 KNPGLLSVPSV
-294 INGNEDTASV
+294 NGNEDTAPV
-304 SRFSSGTRFSRA
+304 SRLSFWTRFSRA
-316 DRSTE
+316 DR
-321 RRDSAD
+321 R
-327 RSTDSTE
+327 TD
-334 RADRGAGRA
+334 RADW
-343 VSTDRTDRGAGRA
+343 TDRTDRGAGRA
-356 DSTGWIDRGAGQ
+356 DSTGWIDRGAGR
-368 AVSTDR
+368 AVSTNR
-374 GAGRP
+374 GAGQP

-524 PRKAETVLS
+524 PRKTETVLS

-538 IILAYFTF
+538 IILTYFTF

-574 EYKRS
+574 EH
-579 GQSGT
+579 T
-584 EHNRTEYNKSDHNRV
+584 
-599 EYHRTKCNR
+599 
-608 LEHNKKNVNTVCF
+608 KKNVNTVCF

-637 YSEFHKPQP
+637 YVEFHKPQP

-661 TVSKEAGKDPLFI
+661 TVSEEAGEDSLFI

-759 DMQAATDIGK
+759 DMQAATDIGT

-782 VIENQRAY
+782 VIE

>member
-1 MQRTESPGIELPGVE
+1 MQRTESPGIE
-16 SPSIELLGVES
+16 
-27 PGIESPGIKSPGI
+27 
-40 ESPGIET
+40 
-47 PGTGTPGIES
+47 TPGIES

-80 AGFMFFNPLYIST
+80 AGFMLFNPLYIST

-114 IHPLLCLIIKRLT
+114 IHPLLCLIIKWLT
-127 PLFPTADAFT
+127 PLFPTADVFT
-137 LLVHIAVLCSIA
+137 LLVHIAVFCSIA

-163 GQKNLPTFT
+163 GQKNLTTFT
-172 DSSLYHPHASSSGS
+172 DSSLYHPRASSSGF

-197 ALTTGMSILLFS
+197 TLTTGMSILLFS

-248 AGTLIFSFG
+248 AGTLIISFG

-271 IALEVLSGFFSE
+271 IALEVLSGYFSAE
-283 KKNPGLLSVPP
+283 KNSGLSSVLP
-294 INGNEDTASV
+294 INGNEDTAPV
-304 SRFSSGTRFSRA
+304 SRLSFWTRFSRA
-316 DRSTE
+316 DR
-321 RRDSAD
+321 R
-327 RSTDSTE
+327 TD
-334 RADRGAGRA
+334 RADW
-343 VSTDRTDRGAGRA
+343 TDRTDRGAGRA
-356 DSTGWIDRGAGQ
+356 DSTGWIDRGAGR
-368 AVSTDR
+368 AVSTNR
-374 GAGRP
+374 GAGQP

-388 PAAVIIFLLLASRF
+388 PAAVIIFLLLATRF

-574 EYKRS
+574 E
-579 GQSGT
+579 
-584 EHNRTEYNKSDHNRV
+584 
-599 EYHRTKCNR
+599 
-608 LEHNKKNVNTVCF
+608 HNKKNVNTVCF

-637 YSEFHKPQP
+637 YAEFHKPQP

-661 TVSKEAGKDPLFI
+661 TVSEEAGEDSLFI

>member
-80 AGFMFFNPLYIST
+80 AGFMLFNPLYIST

-114 IHPLLCLIIKRLT
+114 IHPLLCLIIKWLT
-127 PLFPTADAFT
+127 PLFPTADVFT
-137 LLVHIAVLCSIA
+137 LLVHIAVFCSIA

-163 GQKNLPTFT
+163 GQKNLTTFT
-172 DSSLYHPHASSSGS
+172 DSSLYHPRASSSGF

-197 ALTTGMSILLFS
+197 TLTTGMSILLFS

-248 AGTLIFSFG
+248 AGTLIISFG

-271 IALEVLSGFFSE
+271 IALEVLS
-283 KKNPGLLSVPP
+283 SVLP
-294 INGNEDTASV
+294 INGNKDTAFV
-304 SRFSSGTRFSRA
+304 PRFSFWTRFSRA
-316 DRSTE
+316 DR
-321 RRDSAD
+321 AD
-327 RSTDSTE
+327 RRTD
-334 RADRGAGRA
+334 RADW
-343 VSTDRTDRGAGRA
+343 TDRTDRGAGRA
-356 DSTGWIDRGAGQ
+356 DSTGWIDRGAGR

-379 GAAGYILFL
+379 GASGYILFL

-441 HFSKTDYE
+441 YFSKTDYE

-533 ILGVF
+533 ILGIF
-538 IILAYFTF
+538 IILTYFTF

-574 EYKRS
+574 E
-579 GQSGT
+579 
-584 EHNRTEYNKSDHNRV
+584 
-599 EYHRTKCNR
+599 
-608 LEHNKKNVNTVCF
+608 HNKKNVNTVCF

-637 YSEFHKPQP
+637 YVEFHKPQP

-661 TVSKEAGKDPLFI
+661 TVSEEAGEDSLFI

-769 INNVMTYRFIRKE
+769 INNVMAYRFIRKE
-782 VIENQRAY
+782 VIVDQRAY

>member
-1 MQRTESPGIELPGVE
+1 MQRTQSPGIE
-16 SPSIELLGVES
+16 
-27 PGIESPGIKSPGI
+27 
-40 ESPGIET
+40 
-47 PGTGTPGIES
+47 TPGIES

-114 IHPLLCLIIKRLT
+114 IHPLLCLIIKWLT
-127 PLFPTADAFT
+127 PLFPTADVFT
-137 LLVHIAVLCSIA
+137 LLVHIAVFCSIA
-149 LLFDLFAVSAFTGS
+149 LLFDMFAVSAFTGS
-163 GQKNLPTFT
+163 GQKNLTTFT
-172 DSSLYHPHASSSGS
+172 DSSLYHPRASSSGF

-197 ALTTGMSILLFS
+197 TLTTGMSILLFS

-221 QTAAIVLAGLLIL
+221 QTAAIVLASLLIL

-248 AGTLIFSFG
+248 AGTLIISFG

-271 IALEVLSGFFSE
+271 IALEVFSGFFSVE
-283 KKNPGLLSVPP
+283 KNTVFSSVPS
-294 INGNEDTASV
+294 INGNEDTAPV
-304 SRFSSGTRFSRA
+304 SRLSFWTRFSRA
-316 DRSTE
+316 DR
-321 RRDSAD
+321 AD
-327 RSTDSTE
+327 RRTD
-334 RADRGAGRA
+334 RADW
-343 VSTDRTDRGAGRA
+343 TDRTDRGAGRA
-356 DSTGWIDRGAGQ
+356 DSTGWIDRGAGR
-368 AVSTDR
+368 AVSTNR
-374 GAGRP
+374 GAGQP

-402 AFNLQE
+402 ALNLQE

-538 IILAYFTF
+538 IILTYFTF

-574 EYKRS
+574 EH
-579 GQSGT
+579 T
-584 EHNRTEYNKSDHNRV
+584 
-599 EYHRTKCNR
+599 
-608 LEHNKKNVNTVCF
+608 KKNVNTVCF

-637 YSEFHKPQP
+637 YAEFHKPQP

-661 TVSKEAGKDPLFI
+661 TVSEEAGEDSLFI

>member
-1 MQRTESPGIELPGVE
+1 MQRTESPGIEL
-16 SPSIELLGVES
+16 

-40 ESPGIET
+40 ESPGIESLGVES
-47 PGTGTPGIES
+47 PDIETPGIES

-114 IHPLLCLIIKRLT
+114 IHPLLCLIIKWLT
-127 PLFPTADAFT
+127 PLFPTADVFT
-137 LLVHIAVLCSIA
+137 LLVHIAVFCSIA

-163 GQKNLPTFT
+163 GQKNLTTFT
-172 DSSLYHPHASSSGS
+172 DSSLYHPRASSSGS

-197 ALTTGMSILLFS
+197 TLTTGMSILLFS

-248 AGTLIFSFG
+248 AGTLIISFG

-271 IALEVLSGFFSE
+271 IALEVLSGFFSAE
-283 KKNPGLLSVPP
+283 KNPGLLSVPSV
-294 INGNEDTASV
+294 NGNEDTAPV
-304 SRFSSGTRFSRA
+304 SRLSFWTRFSRA
-316 DRSTE
+316 DR
-321 RRDSAD
+321 R
-327 RSTDSTE
+327 TD
-334 RADRGAGRA
+334 RADW
-343 VSTDRTDRGAGRA
+343 TDRTDRGAGRA
-356 DSTGWIDRGAGQ
+356 DSTGWIDRGAGR
-368 AVSTDR
+368 AVSTNR
-374 GAGRP
+374 GAGQP

-533 ILGVF
+533 IMGVF

-574 EYKRS
+574 E
-579 GQSGT
+579 
-584 EHNRTEYNKSDHNRV
+584 
-599 EYHRTKCNR
+599 
-608 LEHNKKNVNTVCF
+608 HNKKNVNTVCF

-637 YSEFHKPQP
+637 YAEFHKPQP

-661 TVSKEAGKDPLFI
+661 TVSEEAGKDSLFI

-782 VIENQRAY
+782 VIEDQRAY

>member
-1 MQRTESPGIELPGVE
+1 M
-16 SPSIELLGVES
+16 
-27 PGIESPGIKSPGI
+27 
-40 ESPGIET
+40 
-47 PGTGTPGIES
+47 
-57 SSIEKRRKWIPQMV
+57 
-71 SLFFALSCY
+71 
-80 AGFMFFNPLYIST
+80 
-93 DNIGVAVVTE
+93 
-103 GYYGEN
+103 
-109 NFCQY
+109 
-114 IHPLLCLIIKRLT
+114 
-127 PLFPTADAFT
+127 
-137 LLVHIAVLCSIA
+137 
-149 LLFDLFAVSAFTGS
+149 
-163 GQKNLPTFT
+163 
-172 DSSLYHPHASSSGS
+172 
-186 FRGSG
+186 
-191 VREISI
+191 
-197 ALTTGMSILLFS
+197 
-209 SGITVWNANYTI
+209 
-221 QTAAIVLAGLLIL
+221 
-234 FTSMRQKRSLAWLF
+234 
-248 AGTLIFSFG
+248 
-257 FMLRIESALLFLPF
+257 
-271 IALEVLSGFFSE
+271 
-283 KKNPGLLSVPP
+283 
-294 INGNEDTASV
+294 
-304 SRFSSGTRFSRA
+304 
-316 DRSTE
+316 
-321 RRDSAD
+321 
-327 RSTDSTE
+327 
-334 RADRGAGRA
+334 
-343 VSTDRTDRGAGRA
+343 
-356 DSTGWIDRGAGQ
+356 
-368 AVSTDR
+368 
-374 GAGRP
+374 
-379 GAAGYILFL
+379 
-388 PAAVIIFLLLASRF
+388 IIFLLLATRF

-560 AMDFVLFMAATDRT
+560 AMDFVLFMAAIDRT
-574 EYKRS
+574 EYNRS
-579 GQSGT
+579 GQSG
-584 EHNRTEYNKSDHNRV
+584 TEYNKSDHNRM
-599 EYHRTKCNR
+599 KCNR
-608 LEHNKKNVNTVCF
+608 LEYNKKNVNTVCF

-661 TVSKEAGKDPLFI
+661 TVSKEAGKDSLFI

-747 LDYFREHYGAEI
+747 LDYFHEHYGAEI

-769 INNVMTYRFIRKE
+769 INNVMAYRFIRKE
-782 VIENQRAY
+782 VIVDQRAY

>member
-1 MQRTESPGIELPGVE
+1 MQRTESPGIE
-16 SPSIELLGVES
+16 
-27 PGIESPGIKSPGI
+27 
-40 ESPGIET
+40 
-47 PGTGTPGIES
+47 TPGIES

-80 AGFMFFNPLYIST
+80 AGFMLFNPLYIST

-114 IHPLLCLIIKRLT
+114 IHPLLCLIIKWLT
-127 PLFPTADAFT
+127 PMFPTADVFT
-137 LLVHIAVLCSIA
+137 LLVHIAVFCSIA

-163 GQKNLPTFT
+163 GQKNLTTFT
-172 DSSLYHPHASSSGS
+172 DSSLYHPRASSSGF

-197 ALTTGMSILLFS
+197 TLTTGMSILLFS

-248 AGTLIFSFG
+248 AGTLIISFG

-271 IALEVLSGFFSE
+271 IALEVLSGFFSAE
-283 KKNPGLLSVPP
+283 KNPGLSSVLP
-294 INGNEDTASV
+294 INGNEDTAFV
-304 SRFSSGTRFSRA
+304 PRFSFWTRFSRA
-316 DRSTE
+316 DR
-321 RRDSAD
+321 AD
-327 RSTDSTE
+327 RRTD
-334 RADRGAGRA
+334 RADW
-343 VSTDRTDRGAGRA
+343 TDRTDRGAGRA
-356 DSTGWIDRGAGQ
+356 DSTDRTDRGAGQ
-368 AVSTDR
+368 
-374 GAGRP
+374 P

-574 EYKRS
+574 EYKKS

-637 YSEFHKPQP
+637 YAEFHKPQP

-661 TVSKEAGKDPLFI
+661 TVSEEAGEDSLFI

>member
-1 MQRTESPGIELPGVE
+1 MQRTESPGIEL
-16 SPSIELLGVES
+16 
-27 PGIESPGIKSPGI
+27 
-40 ESPGIET
+40 
-47 PGTGTPGIES
+47 PGIES
-57 SSIEKRRKWIPQMV
+57 SSIEKRRKWIPKMV
-71 SLFFALSCY
+71 SLFFALVCY

-114 IHPLLCLIIKRLT
+114 IHPLLCLIIKWLT
-127 PLFPTADAFT
+127 PVFPTADVFT
-137 LLVHIAVLCSIA
+137 LLVHIAVFCSIA

-163 GQKNLPTFT
+163 GQKNLTTFT
-172 DSSLYHPHASSSGS
+172 DSSLYHPRASSSGF

-197 ALTTGMSILLFS
+197 TLTTGMSILLFS

-248 AGTLIFSFG
+248 AGTLIISFG

-271 IALEVLSGFFSE
+271 IALEVLFGYFSAE
-283 KKNPGLLSVPP
+283 NNPGLSSVPP
-294 INGNEDTASV
+294 INGNEDTAFV
-304 SRFSSGTRFSRA
+304 PRFSFWTRFSRA
-316 DRSTE
+316 DR
-321 RRDSAD
+321 AD
-327 RSTDSTE
+327 RRTD
-334 RADRGAGRA
+334 RADW
-343 VSTDRTDRGAGRA
+343 TDRTDRGAGRA
-356 DSTGWIDRGAGQ
+356 DSTGWIDRGAGR
-368 AVSTDR
+368 AVSTNR
-374 GAGRP
+374 GAGQP

-533 ILGVF
+533 ILGIF
-538 IILAYFTF
+538 IILTYFTF

-574 EYKRS
+574 E
-579 GQSGT
+579 
-584 EHNRTEYNKSDHNRV
+584 
-599 EYHRTKCNR
+599 
-608 LEHNKKNVNTVCF
+608 HNKKNVNTVCF

-637 YSEFHKPQP
+637 YAEFHKPQP

-661 TVSKEAGKDPLFI
+661 TVSEEAGEDSLFI

>member
-1 MQRTESPGIELPGVE
+1 MQRTESP
-16 SPSIELLGVES
+16 SIES

-80 AGFMFFNPLYIST
+80 AGFMLFNPLYIST

-114 IHPLLCLIIKRLT
+114 IHPLLCLIIRWLT
-127 PLFPTADAFT
+127 PLFPTADVFT

-163 GQKNLPTFT
+163 GQKNLTTFT
-172 DSSLYHPHASSSGS
+172 DSSLYHPRASSSGF

-197 ALTTGMSILLFS
+197 TLTTGMSILLFS

-248 AGTLIFSFG
+248 AGTLIISFG

-271 IALEVLSGFFSE
+271 IALEVLSGFFSAE
-283 KKNPGLLSVPP
+283 KNPGLSSVLP
-294 INGNEDTASV
+294 INGNEDTAFV
-304 SRFSSGTRFSRA
+304 PRFSFWTRFSRA
-316 DRSTE
+316 DR
-321 RRDSAD
+321 AD
-327 RSTDSTE
+327 RRTD
-334 RADRGAGRA
+334 RADW
-343 VSTDRTDRGAGRA
+343 TDRTDRGAG
-356 DSTGWIDRGAGQ
+356 Q
-368 AVSTDR
+368 
-374 GAGRP
+374 P

-388 PAAVIIFLLLASRF
+388 PAAVIIFLLLATRF

-533 ILGVF
+533 ILGIF
-538 IILAYFTF
+538 IILTYFTF

-560 AMDFVLFMAATDRT
+560 AMDFVLFMAAIDRT
-574 EYKRS
+574 EYNRS
-579 GQSGT
+579 GQSG
-584 EHNRTEYNKSDHNRV
+584 TEYNKSDHNRM
-599 EYHRTKCNR
+599 KCNR
-608 LEHNKKNVNTVCF
+608 LEHSKKNVNTVCF

-637 YSEFHKPQP
+637 YAEFHKPQP

-661 TVSKEAGKDPLFI
+661 TVSKEAGKDSLFI

-759 DMQAATDIGK
+759 NMQAATDIGK

-782 VIENQRAY
+782 VIVDQRAY

>member
-1 MQRTESPGIELPGVE
+1 MQRTESPGIE
-16 SPSIELLGVES
+16 
-27 PGIESPGIKSPGI
+27 
-40 ESPGIET
+40 
-47 PGTGTPGIES
+47 TPGIES

-80 AGFMFFNPLYIST
+80 AGFMLFNPLYIST

-114 IHPLLCLIIKRLT
+114 IHPLLCLIIKWLT
-127 PLFPTADAFT
+127 PLFPTADVFT
-137 LLVHIAVLCSIA
+137 LLVHIAVFCSIA

-163 GQKNLPTFT
+163 GQKNLTTFT
-172 DSSLYHPHASSSGS
+172 DSSLYLPRARSRGF

-248 AGTLIFSFG
+248 AGTLIISFG

-271 IALEVLSGFFSE
+271 IALEVLSGFFSAE
-283 KKNPGLLSVPP
+283 KNPGLSSVLP
-294 INGNEDTASV
+294 INGNEDTAPV
-304 SRFSSGTRFSRA
+304 SRLSFWTRFSRA
-316 DRSTE
+316 DRRTD
-321 RRDSAD
+321 RAD
-327 RSTDSTE
+327 WT
-334 RADRGAGRA
+334 DRGAGRA
-343 VSTDRTDRGAGRA
+343 DSTDRTDRGAGRA
-356 DSTGWIDRGAGQ
+356 DSTDQ
-368 AVSTDR
+368 

-524 PRKAETVLS
+524 PRKTETVLS

-538 IILAYFTF
+538 IILTYFTF

-574 EYKRS
+574 E
-579 GQSGT
+579 
-584 EHNRTEYNKSDHNRV
+584 
-599 EYHRTKCNR
+599 
-608 LEHNKKNVNTVCF
+608 HNKKNVNTVCF

-637 YSEFHKPQP
+637 YVEFHKPQP

-661 TVSKEAGKDPLFI
+661 TVSEEAGEDSLFI

-759 DMQAATDIGK
+759 DMQAATDIGT

-782 VIENQRAY
+782 VIE

>member
-27 PGIESPGIKSPGI
+27 PSIESPGIKSPGI

-57 SSIEKRRKWIPQMV
+57 SSIEKRRKWIPHMV

-80 AGFMFFNPLYIST
+80 AGFMLFNPLYIST

-114 IHPLLCLIIKRLT
+114 IHPLLCLIIKWLT
-127 PLFPTADAFT
+127 PLFPTADVFT
-137 LLVHIAVLCSIA
+137 LLVHIAVFCSIA

-163 GQKNLPTFT
+163 GQKNLTTFT
-172 DSSLYHPHASSSGS
+172 DSSLYHPRASSSGF

-197 ALTTGMSILLFS
+197 TLTTGMSILLFS

-248 AGTLIFSFG
+248 AGTLIISFG

-271 IALEVLSGFFSE
+271 IALEVLFGYFSAE
-283 KKNPGLLSVPP
+283 NNPGLSSVPP

-304 SRFSSGTRFSRA
+304 SRLSSGTRFSRA
-316 DRSTE
+316 DREDSTE
-321 RRDSAD
+321 QADRGAD

-334 RADRGAGRA
+334 QADRGAGRA
-343 VSTDRTDRGAGRA
+343 VST
-356 DSTGWIDRGAGQ
+356 GWIDRGAGR

-388 PAAVIIFLLLASRF
+388 PAAVIIFLLLATRF

-574 EYKRS
+574 EH
-579 GQSGT
+579 T
-584 EHNRTEYNKSDHNRV
+584 
-599 EYHRTKCNR
+599 
-608 LEHNKKNVNTVCF
+608 KKNVNTVCF

-637 YSEFHKPQP
+637 YAEFHKPQP

-661 TVSKEAGKDPLFI
+661 TVSEEAGEDSLFI

-747 LDYFREHYGAEI
+747 LGYFHEHYGAEI
-759 DMQAATDIGK
+759 DMQAAIDIGK
-769 INNVMTYRFIRKE
+769 INNVMAYRFIRKE

>member
-1 MQRTESPGIELPGVE
+1 MQRTESPGIETPG
-16 SPSIELLGVES
+16 IES

-57 SSIEKRRKWIPQMV
+57 SSIEKRRKWIPHV
-71 SLFFALSCY
+71 ISLFFALACY
-80 AGFMFFNPLYIST
+80 AGFMLFNPLYIST

-114 IHPLLCLIIKRLT
+114 IHPLLCLIIKWLT
-127 PLFPTADAFT
+127 PVFPTADVFT
-137 LLVHIAVLCSIA
+137 LLVHIAVICIIA

-163 GQKNLPTFT
+163 GQKNLTTFT
-172 DSSLYHPHASSSGS
+172 DSSLYHPRASSSGF

-248 AGTLIFSFG
+248 AGTLIISFG

-271 IALEVLSGFFSE
+271 IALEVLSGFFSAE
-283 KKNPGLLSVPP
+283 KNPGLSSVLP
-294 INGNEDTASV
+294 INGNEDTAFV
-304 SRFSSGTRFSRA
+304 PRFSFWTRFARA
-316 DRSTE
+316 DR
-321 RRDSAD
+321 AD
-327 RSTDSTE
+327 RRTD
-334 RADRGAGRA
+334 RADWTDR
-343 VSTDRTDRGAGRA
+343 TDRTDRGAGRA
-356 DSTGWIDRGAGQ
+356 DSTGWIDRGAGR

-374 GAGRP
+374 GAGQP
-379 GAAGYILFL
+379 GAAGYIFFL
-388 PAAVIIFLLLASRF
+388 PAAVIIFLLLATRF
-402 AFNLQE
+402 GFKLQE

-533 ILGVF
+533 ILGIF
-538 IILAYFTF
+538 IILTYFTF

-574 EYKRS
+574 E
-579 GQSGT
+579 
-584 EHNRTEYNKSDHNRV
+584 
-599 EYHRTKCNR
+599 
-608 LEHNKKNVNTVCF
+608 HNKKNVNTVCF

-637 YSEFHKPQP
+637 YVEFHKPQP

-661 TVSKEAGKDPLFI
+661 TVSEEAGEDSLFI

-782 VIENQRAY
+782 VIEDQRAY

>member
-1 MQRTESPGIELPGVE
+1 MQRTESPGI
-16 SPSIELLGVES
+16 ES

-40 ESPGIET
+40 ESPGIESLGVES
-47 PGTGTPGIES
+47 PDIETPGIES

-71 SLFFALSCY
+71 SIFFALSCY
-80 AGFMFFNPLYIST
+80 AGFMLFNPLYIST

-114 IHPLLCLIIKRLT
+114 IHPLLCSIIKWLT
-127 PLFPTADAFT
+127 PLFPTADVFT
-137 LLVHIAVLCSIA
+137 LLVHIAVFCSIA

-163 GQKNLPTFT
+163 GQKNLTTFT
-172 DSSLYHPHASSSGS
+172 DSSLYHPRASSSGF

-197 ALTTGMSILLFS
+197 TLTTGMSILLFS

-248 AGTLIFSFG
+248 AGTLIISFG

-271 IALEVLSGFFSE
+271 IALEVLSGFFSAE
-283 KKNPGLLSVPP
+283 KNPGLSSVLP
-294 INGNEDTASV
+294 INGNEDTAFV
-304 SRFSSGTRFSRA
+304 PRFSFWTRFSRA
-316 DRSTE
+316 DR
-321 RRDSAD
+321 AD
-327 RSTDSTE
+327 RRTD
-334 RADRGAGRA
+334 RADW
-343 VSTDRTDRGAGRA
+343 TDRTDRGAGRA
-356 DSTGWIDRGAGQ
+356 DSTGWIDRGAGR
-368 AVSTDR
+368 AVSTNR
-374 GAGRP
+374 GAGQP

-408 PYKTAGRYNAARTAA
+408 PYKTAGRYNAARTAT

-560 AMDFVLFMAATDRT
+560 AMDFVLFMAAIDRT
-574 EYKRS
+574 EYNRS
-579 GQSGT
+579 GQSG
-584 EHNRTEYNKSDHNRV
+584 TEYNKSDHNRM
-599 EYHRTKCNR
+599 KCNR
-608 LEHNKKNVNTVCF
+608 LEHSKKNVNTVCF

-637 YSEFHKPQP
+637 YAEFHKPQP

-661 TVSKEAGKDPLFI
+661 TVSEEAGEDSLFI

-688 TGKLPSRELIRHNI
+688 TGKLPSGELIRHNI

-747 LDYFREHYGAEI
+747 LDYFHEHYGAEI

-769 INNVMTYRFIRKE
+769 INNVMAYRFIRKE
-782 VIENQRAY
+782 VIVDQRAY

>member
-1 MQRTESPGIELPGVE
+1 MQRTESPGIE
-16 SPSIELLGVES
+16 
-27 PGIESPGIKSPGI
+27 
-40 ESPGIET
+40 
-47 PGTGTPGIES
+47 TPGIES

-80 AGFMFFNPLYIST
+80 AGFMLFNPLYIST

-114 IHPLLCLIIKRLT
+114 IHPLLCLIIKWLT
-127 PLFPTADAFT
+127 PMFPTADVFT
-137 LLVHIAVLCSIA
+137 LLVHIAVICSIA

-163 GQKNLPTFT
+163 GQKNLTTFT
-172 DSSLYHPHASSSGS
+172 DSSLYLPRARSRGF

-197 ALTTGMSILLFS
+197 TLTTGMSILLFS

-248 AGTLIFSFG
+248 AGTLIISFG

-283 KKNPGLLSVPP
+283 KKNPGLSSVPP

-304 SRFSSGTRFSRA
+304 SRLSSGTRFSRA
-316 DRSTE
+316 DRE
-321 RRDSAD
+321 
-327 RSTDSTE
+327 DSTE
-334 RADRGAGRA
+334 QA
-343 VSTDRTDRGAGRA
+343 DRGAGRA
-356 DSTGWIDRGAGQ
+356 DSTGWIDRGAGR
-368 AVSTDR
+368 AVSTNR
-374 GAGRP
+374 GAGQP

-388 PAAVIIFLLLASRF
+388 PAAVIIFLLLATRF

-538 IILAYFTF
+538 IILTYFTF

-574 EYKRS
+574 EH
-579 GQSGT
+579 T
-584 EHNRTEYNKSDHNRV
+584 
-599 EYHRTKCNR
+599 
-608 LEHNKKNVNTVCF
+608 KKNVNTVCF

-637 YSEFHKPQP
+637 YVEFHKPQP

-661 TVSKEAGKDPLFI
+661 TVSEEAGEDSLFI

>member
-16 SPSIELLGVES
+16 SPGIELLGVES

-80 AGFMFFNPLYIST
+80 AGFMLFNPLYIST

-114 IHPLLCLIIKRLT
+114 IHPLLCLIIKWLT
-127 PLFPTADAFT
+127 PVFPTADVFT
-137 LLVHIAVLCSIA
+137 LLVHIAVICSIA

-163 GQKNLPTFT
+163 GQKNLTTFT
-172 DSSLYHPHASSSGS
+172 DSSLYLPRARSSGF

-197 ALTTGMSILLFS
+197 TLTTGMSILLFS

-248 AGTLIFSFG
+248 AGTLIISFG

-271 IALEVLSGFFSE
+271 IALEVLSGFFSAE
-283 KKNPGLLSVPP
+283 KNPGLSSVLP
-294 INGNEDTASV
+294 INGNEDTAPV
-304 SRFSSGTRFSRA
+304 SRLSFWTRFSRA
-316 DRSTE
+316 DRRTD
-321 RRDSAD
+321 RAD
-327 RSTDSTE
+327 WT
-334 RADRGAGRA
+334 DRGAGRA
-343 VSTDRTDRGAGRA
+343 DSTDRTDRGAGRA
-356 DSTGWIDRGAGQ
+356 DSTDQ
-368 AVSTDR
+368 

-574 EYKRS
+574 E
-579 GQSGT
+579 
-584 EHNRTEYNKSDHNRV
+584 
-599 EYHRTKCNR
+599 
-608 LEHNKKNVNTVCF
+608 HNKKNVNTVCF

-637 YSEFHKPQP
+637 YAEFHKPQP

-661 TVSKEAGKDPLFI
+661 TVSEEAGEDSLFI

>member
-1 MQRTESPGIELPGVE
+1 MAA
-16 SPSIELLGVES
+16 
-27 PGIESPGIKSPGI
+27 
-40 ESPGIET
+40 
-47 PGTGTPGIES
+47 
-57 SSIEKRRKWIPQMV
+57 
-71 SLFFALSCY
+71 LFFAVACY

-114 IHPLLCLIIKRLT
+114 IHPLLCLIIKWLT
-127 PLFPTADAFT
+127 PVFPTADVFT
-137 LLVHIAVLCSIA
+137 LLVHIAVICIIA

-163 GQKNLPTFT
+163 GQKNLTTFT
-172 DSSLYHPHASSSGS
+172 DSSLYHPRASSSGF

-197 ALTTGMSILLFS
+197 TLTTGMSILLFS

-248 AGTLIFSFG
+248 AGTLIISFG

-271 IALEVLSGFFSE
+271 IALEVLSGFFSVE
-283 KKNPGLLSVPP
+283 KNTVFSSVPS
-294 INGNEDTASV
+294 INGNEDTAFV
-304 SRFSSGTRFSRA
+304 PRFSFWTRFARA
-316 DRSTE
+316 DR
-321 RRDSAD
+321 AD
-327 RSTDSTE
+327 RRTD
-334 RADRGAGRA
+334 RADWTDR
-343 VSTDRTDRGAGRA
+343 TDRTDRGAGRA
-356 DSTGWIDRGAGQ
+356 DSTGWIDRGAGR

-533 ILGVF
+533 ILGIF
-538 IILAYFTF
+538 IILTYFTF

-574 EYKRS
+574 EH
-579 GQSGT
+579 T
-584 EHNRTEYNKSDHNRV
+584 
-599 EYHRTKCNR
+599 
-608 LEHNKKNVNTVCF
+608 KKNVNTVCF

-637 YSEFHKPQP
+637 YVEFHKPQP

-661 TVSKEAGKDPLFI
+661 TVSEEAGEDSLFI

-729 LLERPNTYLMG
+729 LLERHNTYLMG
-740 DYASGLV
+740 DFASGLV

-769 INNVMTYRFIRKE
+769 INNVMAYRFIRKE
-782 VIENQRAY
+782 VIVDQRAY